1 METLRVIYDGSERE
15 IPFTQGET
23 LLALLRKN
31 GYELS
36 ANCGGNGTCNKCK
49 VYLVEGEK
57 VTALS
62 SCKAL
67 AKAGMRVIVPVLS
80 GAGLIT
86 DGTAL
91 TDGEKGVGLALDI
104 GTTTL
109 AFYFTD
115 MLTGEALQK
124 VSCLNPQS
132 AFGAD
137 VISRVEYATEHGVSA
152 LTQALK
158 TRINGVIAAFTKEFH
173 QAVKRLAVTGNTV
186 MLHIFAGEEIASF
199 GKYPFTPAFLESRT
213 FGAQLGYAADE
224 VVLLPGISS
233 YVGADITCGALATD
247 ITAGGSNLLV
257 DLGTNGEMLL
267 SHAGK
272 LYATSVAAGPA
283 FEGAGISCGMGGV
296 NGAISQIK
304 QVNGNLSLTTVGN
317 VPPQGI
323 CGSGLVDGVAY
334 LIEKGVIDETGA
346 FQTEEES
353 FSFAPAVSLTAGDV
367 RAFQLAKGAVRAGIE
382 TLLQVAGIKQI
393 DRLYVC
399 GGMGFYLDKDS
410 AVKVGLFP
418 ESMREK
424 IVSAGNTAGLGAKQC
439 LLSKKAR
446 ENACEIA
453 KRAEVVSLSTRA
465 DFTELFMEHMF
476 FPL

>member
-49 VYLVEGEK
+49 VYLLDGEK
-57 VTALS
+57 VTAVS
-62 SCKAL
+62 SCKTL
-67 AKAGMRVIVPVLS
+67 AKAGMRVVLPTLS
-80 GAGLIT
+80 GTGLIT
-86 DGTAL
+86 DAAVK
-91 TDGEKGVGLALDI
+91 TDGERGVGLALDI

-109 AFYFTD
+109 AFYFVD
-115 MLTGEALQK
+115 MQLGETLQK

-137 VISRVEYATEHGVSA
+137 VISRVEYATNHGVNE
-152 LTQALK
+152 LTQVLK
-158 TRINGVIAAFTKEFH
+158 TRINDVIAAFTKEF
-173 QAVKRLAVTGNTV
+173 QKPVKRLAVTGNTV

-213 FGAQLGYAADE
+213 YGAELGYRAE
-224 VVLLPGISS
+224 EVLLLPSISPF
-233 YVGADITCGALATD
+233 VGADITCGAIATRLTD
-247 ITAGGSNLLV
+247 NGTHLLV

-267 SHAGK
+267 SHQGK

-304 QVNGNLSLTTVGN
+304 QVNGSLSLTTVGN

-334 LIEKGVIDETGA
+334 LLDQGVIDETGA

-353 FSFAPAVSLTAGDV
+353 FAFAPNVSLTDKDV
-367 RAFQLAKGAVRAGIE
+367 RAFQLAKSAVRAGIE
-382 TLLQVAGIKQI
+382 TLLKVAGTGQV
-393 DRLYVC
+393 DRLFVC
-399 GGMGFYLDKDS
+399 GGMGFYLNQDS

-424 IVSAGNTAGLGAKQC
+424 TVSAGNTAGLGAKAC
-439 LLSKKAR
+439 LLSQKAR
-446 ENACEIA
+446 ENACELA
-453 KRAEVVSLSTRA
+453 KKAEVVSLSTRA
-465 DFTELFMEHMF
+465 DFTEAFMEHMF